1 MATMPMAT
9 TDSKQGWSKDQIKQF
24 AGISGAIL
32 SNVTGIPT
40 DAFRVKVAQDTF
52 CKNPI
57 SYHLRQVFKSPQAA
71 FVGGFA
77 RIGMKQM
84 ATTLNLYVPQEI
96 RKDYPFASAFAV
108 GLVFSPILNI
118 PRMFQLGKVGGV
130 SYPQTLKQLGTS
142 EGAMGFAKNTAIFG
156 PGEGL
161 RMMMCF
167 GCKDFI
173 MPKIGGQADVNTL
186 ESIPM
191 HAGGMALIAGP
202 AVALVETVF
211 ALTTET
217 VSTIQAKIAA
227 DEAAGAVKKPFGT
240 VLKETITPAYMGRCG
255 VSLYFKNIC
264 ANTPLFWIMFMAD
277 FYSRKATW

>member
-9 TDSKQGWSKDQIKQF
+9 TSDSGWSKGQIKQF

-40 DAFRVKVAQDTF
+40 DAFRIKVAQDTF

-57 SYHLRQVFKSPQAA
+57 SFHLKEVMKSPTAA
-71 FVGGFA
+71 FVGGLA
-77 RIGMKQM
+77 RISMKQM

-142 EGAMGFAKNTAIFG
+142 EGAMNFARNTAIFG

-167 GCKDFI
+167 GCKDFM
-173 MPKIGGQADVNTL
+173 MPKIGGDVDVNTL
-186 ESIPM
+186 ASIPM
-191 HAGGMALIAGP
+191 HAGKMALIAGP
-202 AVALVETVF
+202 AVAAVETVF

-264 ANTPLFWIMFMAD
+264 ANTPLFWVMFMAD
-277 FYSRKATW
+277 FYSRKATH

>member
-1 MATMPMAT
+1 MAT
-9 TDSKQGWSKDQIKQF
+9 TDSKQGYSKDQIKQF
-24 AGISGAIL
+24 SGLSGAIL

-52 CKNPI
+52 CKT
-57 SYHLRQVFKSPQAA
+57 SVLHHFKDVFKSPQAA

-77 RIGMKQM
+77 RISMKQM

-96 RKDYPFASAFAV
+96 RAEYPFASAFAV
-108 GLVFSPILNI
+108 GLCFSPILNI

-130 SYPQTLKQLGTS
+130 SYPQTMKQLS
-142 EGAMGFAKNTAIFG
+142 SAEGMKGYVKNTVIFG

-173 MPKIGGQADVNTL
+173 MPKIGGQADVNEL
-186 ESIPM
+186 PSIPM
-191 HAGGMALIAGP
+191 HAGKMALIAGP

-227 DEAAGAVKKPFGT
+227 DEAAGAVKKPFGV
-240 VLKETITPAYMGRCG
+240 VLKETITPSYMGRCG
-255 VSLYFKNIC
+255 TSLYFKNIC

-277 FYSRKATW
+277 FYSRKAQH